1 MKINW
6 GYKILIVYVVF
17 VTGILFLV
25 YRANQERFDLVTSN
39 YYEAE
44 LKYQDVID
52 QKARVA
58 ELSAPPQVSH
68 SNNGISIALPQEFLN
83 REVDGEI
90 YLYRASDASK
100 DIRKSFHTSSGSV
113 ELIFDGPLSGMYQLK
128 LTWQQDKQSFYHEQ
142 RIFF

>member
-25 YRANQERFDLVTSN
+25 YKANQEKFDLVTSN

-58 ELSAPPQVSH
+58 ELSAPPRVTH
-68 SNNGISIALPQEFLN
+68 STGNISIALPQEFLN
-83 REVDGEI
+83 KKVDGEI
-90 YLYRASDASK
+90 HLYRASDASK
-100 DIRKSFHTSSGSV
+100 DIRRSFSTSGGFV
-113 ELIFDGPLSGMYQLK
+113 ELKFDAPLSGMYQLK
-128 LTWQQDKQSFYHEQ
+128 LSWQQGKQRFYHEQ